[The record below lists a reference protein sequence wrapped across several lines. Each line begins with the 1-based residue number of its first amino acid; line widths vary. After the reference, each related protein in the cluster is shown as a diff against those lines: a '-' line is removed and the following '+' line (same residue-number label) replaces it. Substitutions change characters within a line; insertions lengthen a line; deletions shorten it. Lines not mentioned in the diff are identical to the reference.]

1 MIYISYRMAIYDT
14 IISIYFNVVNNPKEV
29 LYRHDTQQ
37 HNDYN
42 RLCLVFR
49 TDDVHRGLLLSQIEQ
64 YWGLYIG
71 R

>member
-29 LYRHDTQQ
+29 YIGMTPS
-37 HNDYN
+37 NIMIIIAFAFI
-42 RLCLVFR
+42 FR

-64 YWGLYIG
+64 YW
-71 R
+71 

>member
-42 RLCLVFR
+42 RLYLVFR

-64 YWGLYIG
+64 YW
-71 R
+71 

>member
-14 IISIYFNVVNNPKEV
+14 IISMYFNVVNNPKEV

-37 HNDYN
+37 HNDHN

-64 YWGLYIG
+64 YW
-71 R
+71 

>member
-14 IISIYFNVVNNPKEV
+14 IISMYFNVVNNPKEV

-37 HNDYN
+37 HNDHN

-49 TDDVHRGLLLSQIEQ
+49 TDDVHRDLRTVLVTI
-64 YWGLYIG
+64 YWAVDS
-71 R
+71 